1 MSRSRRDAGFTLI
14 ELLVVVGMIVVVIG
28 TLGVFFLGGPSPAV
42 ASAARDIDAAFAEA
56 RETAIA
62 QGEATVVFLPAGT
75 GFAARIYRQLP
86 GAAAFAAVNG
96 PRYES
101 AVTIDETAA
110 RLGAPGFAFRVDS
123 RGSVTGYANFTP
135 SDTSFTTHACPASG
149 AFVLT
154 LSRGAQRKDV
164 AIPCTISQSTVAIGI
179 VVTPAPALTAPP
191 DAPGTCAPSSACGAP
206 LPQVNATCPPGYTPD
221 ATPNVCDS
229 PTPVPPP
236 TAMPSCP
243 PGSSEPYPICAPLNR
258 PSPGESPTPSESSTP
273 SGSSYT
279 VVATSG
285 SHEILYVGWAAWA
298 EVDVDK
304 DGARLYEVCYGTATG
319 QSVPTNGYS
328 VAVYIPYGA
337 LLDDGIPS
345 SIASEAIQKCAA
357 DGDPIVPSN

>member
-1 MSRSRRDAGFTLI
+1 MSRLRRDAGFTLI
-14 ELLVVVGMIVVVIG
+14 ELLVVVGMVVVVVG

-62 QGEATVVFLPAGT
+62 QGEATVVFSPVGT
-75 GFAARIYRQLP
+75 GYAARVYRQLP

-101 AVTIDETAA
+101 TVAIAETAA
-110 RLGAPGFAFRVDS
+110 PLGAPGFAFRVDS
-123 RGSVTGYANFTP
+123 RGSVTGYASFTP
-135 SDTSFTTHACPASG
+135 SDTSFTMHACPASG
-149 AFVLT
+149 AFVLA

-164 AIPCTISQSTVAIGI
+164 AIPCTISQSTVAIGM

-191 DAPGTCAPSSACGAP
+191 DAPGTCAPSSACGTP

-229 PTPVPPP
+229 PAPIPTP
-236 TAMPSCP
+236 MPSCS
-243 PGSSEPYPICAPLNR
+243 PGTTGNYPICSVSNPQ
-258 PSPGESPTPSESSTP
+258 PSPSFTPAPVPTP

-279 VVATSG
+279 VVATNG

-298 EVDVDK
+298 EVDIDK
-304 DGARLYEVCYGTATG
+304 DGDRLYEVCYGTATG
-319 QSVPTNGYS
+319 QSVPTNGYTMS
-328 VAVYIPYGA
+328 VFIPYGA
-337 LLDDGIPS
+337 LLDDGVPS

-357 DGDPIVPSN
+357 DGGGLLQGN

>member
-1 MSRSRRDAGFTLI
+1 
-14 ELLVVVGMIVVVIG
+14 MILVVIG

-42 ASAARDIDAAFAEA
+42 ASAARDIDDAFAEA

-75 GFAARIYRQLP
+75 GFAARVYRQLP
-86 GAAAFAAVNG
+86 GAAAFVAVNG

-101 AVTIDETAA
+101 TVAIAETAA
-110 RLGAPGFAFRVDS
+110 PLGAPGFAFRVDS
-123 RGSVTGYANFTP
+123 RGSVTGYASFTP

-164 AIPCTISQSTVAIGI
+164 AIPCTISQSTVAVGI

-206 LPQVNATCPPGYTPD
+206 LTQVNATCPPGYTPD

-229 PTPVPPP
+229 PSPAPTP
-236 TAMPSCP
+236 TMTQSCP
-243 PGSSEPYPICAPLNR
+243 PDTTGTYPICAPM
-258 PSPGESPTPSESSTP
+258 PVQTPSVTP
-273 SGSSYT
+273 PPTSGSFT
-279 VVATSG
+279 VVATTG
-285 SHEILYVGWAAWA
+285 SHQVLYVGWAAWA
-298 EVDVDK
+298 EVDIDK

-328 VAVYIPYGA
+328 VSVFIPYGA
-337 LLDDGIPS
+337 LLDDGVPS
-345 SIASEAIQKCAA
+345 SIASEAIQKCATY
-357 DGDPIVPSN
+357 GGGVPQNN